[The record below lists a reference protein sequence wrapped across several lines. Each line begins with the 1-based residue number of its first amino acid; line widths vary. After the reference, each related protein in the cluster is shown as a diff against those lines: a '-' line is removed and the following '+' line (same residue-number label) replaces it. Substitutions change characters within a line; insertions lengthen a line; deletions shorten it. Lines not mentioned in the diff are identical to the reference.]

1 MNILNLLKK
10 YLLRILIVIPILS
23 FFGCESE
30 KKDSM
35 LLSDKV
41 ELSYAEGFSIAHGA
55 GFWEI
60 EVTQPWTGSEET
72 FHYLVLE
79 ENQEVPLGNFDA
91 VIQLPISKVVLTSTT
106 QIPHLD
112 LLRMSEKLIGFPQLD
127 LISSEITRKLID
139 AGKVQDLGAGPA
151 ANPELIVEL
160 DPDWIMISTLGE
172 DLRYLDFFK
181 TAEVPAIINGEYVEQ
196 HPLGRAE
203 WIKFTGILLGK
214 YEESKLVFE
223 QVERDYLEA
232 VSLGATIFQAENP
245 IVLSGVMYQD
255 IWYAP
260 GSESWGAQILKNAGG
275 NYVFEDQSGTGS
287 LQLNYE
293 FVLEQAMDADFWI
306 GSADFASLE
315 KMGELEPRY
324 QAIKAFQSGKVFTY
338 TQKKGVTGGLE
349 YFELGYMRPDL
360 ILKDLMKI
368 LYPDLL
374 PEYELYFYK
383 QLNEK

>member
-1 MNILNLLKK
+1 LKK
-10 YLLRILIVIPILS
+10 YLLRILISIQILS

-30 KKDSM
+30 KKTEV
-35 LLSDKV
+35 LLSEKV
-41 ELSYAEGFSIAHGA
+41 ELSYAKGFFIARGA

-72 FHYLVLE
+72 FRYLVLE
-79 ENQEVPLGNFDA
+79 ENQEFPVGNFDA
-91 VIQLPISKVVLTSTT
+91 VIQLPITKVVLTSTT

-112 LLRMSEKLIGFPQLD
+112 LLGMSEKLIGFPQPD
-127 LISSEITRKLID
+127 LISSEITRVLID

-160 DPDWIMISTLGE
+160 APDWIMISTLGE

-214 YEESKLVFE
+214 YEESKVVFE
-223 QVERDYLEA
+223 QVEQDYLKA
-232 VSLGATIFQAENP
+232 VSLGASISQTQKP
-245 IVLSGVMYQD
+245 SVLSGVMYQD

-260 GSESWGAQILKNAGG
+260 GSESWGALILQNAGG

-306 GSADFASLE
+306 GSADFASLVN
-315 KMGELEPRY
+315 MGELEPRY
-324 QAIKAFQSGKVFTY
+324 QAIKAYQSGNVFTY
-338 TQKKGVTGGLE
+338 TQKKGATGGLE

-368 LYPDLL
+368 LHPDLL
-374 PEYELYFYK
+374 PDYELYFYK

>member
-1 MNILNLLKK
+1 LKK
-10 YLLRILIVIPILS
+10 YLLRILISIPILS

-30 KKDSM
+30 KKVEV
-35 LLSDKV
+35 LLSEKV
-41 ELSYAEGFSIAHGA
+41 ELSYAKGFSIARGA

-72 FHYLVLE
+72 FRYLVLE
-79 ENQEVPLGNFDA
+79 ENQEFPVGNFDA
-91 VIQLPISKVVLTSTT
+91 VIQLPITKVVLTSTT

-112 LLRMSEKLIGFPQLD
+112 LLGMSEKLIGFPQPD
-127 LISSEITRKLID
+127 LISSEITRVLID

-160 DPDWIMISTLGE
+160 APDWIMISTLGE

-214 YEESKLVFE
+214 YEVSKVVFE
-223 QVERDYLEA
+223 QVEQDYLDA
-232 VSLGATIFQAENP
+232 VSLGASISQTQKP
-245 IVLSGVMYQD
+245 SVLSGVMYQD

-260 GSESWGAQILKNAGG
+260 GSESWGALILQNAGG

-306 GSADFASLE
+306 GSADFASLV

-324 QAIKAFQSGKVFTY
+324 QAIKAYQSGNVFTY
-338 TQKKGVTGGLE
+338 TQKKGATGGLE

-368 LYPDLL
+368 LHPDLL
-374 PEYELYFYK
+374 PDYELYFYK

>member
-1 MNILNLLKK
+1 MKK
-10 YLLRILIVIPILS
+10 YLLQILISIPILS

-30 KKDSM
+30 KKVEV
-35 LLSDKV
+35 LLSEKV
-41 ELSYAEGFSIAHGA
+41 ELSYAKGFSIARGA

-60 EVTQPWTGSEET
+60 EVTQPWTGAEET
-72 FHYLVLE
+72 FRYLVLE
-79 ENQEVPLGNFDA
+79 ENQEFPVGNFDA
-91 VIQLPISKVVLTSTT
+91 VIQLPITKVVLTSTT

-112 LLRMSEKLIGFPQLD
+112 LLGMSEKLIGFPQPD
-127 LISSEITRKLID
+127 LISSEITRVLID

-160 DPDWIMISTLGE
+160 APDWIMISTLGE

-181 TAEVPAIINGEYVEQ
+181 TAGVPAIINGEYVEQ

-214 YEESKLVFE
+214 YEESKVVFE
-223 QVERDYLEA
+223 QVEQDYLDA
-232 VSLGATIFQAENP
+232 VSLGASISQTQKP
-245 IVLSGVMYQD
+245 SVLSGVMYQD

-260 GSESWGAQILKNAGG
+260 GSESWGAQILQNAGG

-306 GSADFASLE
+306 GSADFASLV

-324 QAIKAFQSGKVFTY
+324 QAIKAYQSGNVFTY
-338 TQKKGVTGGLE
+338 TQKKGATGGLE

-368 LYPDLL
+368 LHPDLL
-374 PEYELYFYK
+374 PDYELYFYK

>member
-1 MNILNLLKK
+1 M
-10 YLLRILIVIPILS
+10 
-23 FFGCESE
+23 
-30 KKDSM
+30 
-35 LLSDKV
+35 
-41 ELSYAEGFSIAHGA
+41 ELSYAKGFSIARGA

-60 EVTQPWTGSEET
+60 EVTQPWTGAEET
-72 FHYLVLE
+72 FRYLVLE
-79 ENQEVPLGNFDA
+79 ENQEFPVGNFDA
-91 VIQLPISKVVLTSTT
+91 VIQLPITKVVLTSTT

-112 LLRMSEKLIGFPQLD
+112 LLGMSEKLIGFPQPD
-127 LISSEITRKLID
+127 LISSEITRVLID

-160 DPDWIMISTLGE
+160 APDWIMISTLGE

-181 TAEVPAIINGEYVEQ
+181 TAGVPAIINGEYMEQ

-214 YEESKLVFE
+214 YEESKVVFE
-223 QVERDYLEA
+223 QVEQDYLDA
-232 VSLGATIFQAENP
+232 VSLGASISQTQKP
-245 IVLSGVMYQD
+245 SVLSGVMYQD

-260 GSESWGAQILKNAGG
+260 GSESWGAQILQNAGG

-306 GSADFASLE
+306 GSADFASLV

-324 QAIKAFQSGKVFTY
+324 QAIKAYQSGNVFTY
-338 TQKKGVTGGLE
+338 TQKKGATGGLE

-368 LYPDLL
+368 LHPDLL
-374 PEYELYFYK
+374 PDYELYFYK

>member
-1 MNILNLLKK
+1 LKK
-10 YLLRILIVIPILS
+10 YLLRILISIPILS

-30 KKDSM
+30 KKVEV
-35 LLSDKV
+35 LLSEKV
-41 ELSYAEGFSIAHGA
+41 ELSYAEGFSIARGA

-72 FHYLVLE
+72 FRYLVLE
-79 ENQEVPLGNFDA
+79 ENQEFPVGNFDA
-91 VIQLPISKVVLTSTT
+91 VIQLPITKVVLTSTT

-112 LLRMSEKLIGFPQLD
+112 LLGMSEKLIGFPQPD
-127 LISSEITRKLID
+127 LISSEITRVLID

-160 DPDWIMISTLGE
+160 APDWIMISTLGE

-214 YEESKLVFE
+214 YEESKVVFE
-223 QVERDYLEA
+223 QVEQDYLDA
-232 VSLGATIFQAENP
+232 VSLGASISQTQKP
-245 IVLSGVMYQD
+245 SVLSGVMYQD

-260 GSESWGAQILKNAGG
+260 GSESWGAQILQNAGG

-306 GSADFASLE
+306 GSADFASLV

-324 QAIKAFQSGKVFTY
+324 QAIKAYQSGNVFTY
-338 TQKKGVTGGLE
+338 TQKKGATGGLE

-368 LYPDLL
+368 LHPDLL
-374 PEYELYFYK
+374 PDYELYFYK